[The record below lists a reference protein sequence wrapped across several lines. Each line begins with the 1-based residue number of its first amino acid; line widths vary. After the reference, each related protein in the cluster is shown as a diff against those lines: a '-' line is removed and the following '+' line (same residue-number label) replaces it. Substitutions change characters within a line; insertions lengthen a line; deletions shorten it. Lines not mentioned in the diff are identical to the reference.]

1 MIHQILIF
9 TTSVSNKKQIKHI
22 KTLLQNSYKVFNIS
36 LDFDDWEKV
45 LKVECCNVS
54 ESEIISKL
62 RTININAA
70 VLNH

>member
-1 MIHQILIF
+1 MRHQILIF

-22 KTLLQNSYKVFNIS
+22 KTLLQNSFKIFDIS
-36 LDFDDWEKV
+36 VDFDDWEKI
-45 LKVECCNVS
+45 LRVECSDVS

>member
-54 ESEIISKL
+54 ELEIISKL

>member
-1 MIHQILIF
+1 MKHQILIF

-22 KTLLQNSYKVFNIS
+22 ITILKNSFKIFDIS
-36 LDFDDWEKV
+36 VDFDDWEKV
-45 LKVECCNVS
+45 LRIECSDVS

>member
-1 MIHQILIF
+1 MRHQILIF

-45 LKVECCNVS
+45 LKVECCDVS
-54 ESEIISKL
+54 ELEIITKL

>member
-22 KTLLQNSYKVFNIS
+22 KALLQNSFKIFYIS
-36 LDFDDWEKV
+36 VDFDDWEKI
-45 LKVECCNVS
+45 LRVECSDVS

>member
-1 MIHQILIF
+1 MRHQILIF

-54 ESEIISKL
+54 ELEIISKL

>member
-22 KTLLQNSYKVFNIS
+22 KALLQNSFKIFDIS
-36 LDFDDWEKV
+36 VDFDDWEKV
-45 LKVECCNVS
+45 LKVECCDVS